1 MRIITIRRRNLIA
14 VLGTVAIAW
23 PLAAVAQQS
32 RVPLVGVLR
41 TSSKDAEI
49 FLGPFRRYMKAIG
62 WQEGRNIGFLS
73 VFTEGRNERAT
84 ALAGELVGKNVDV
97 IIAFGDPFIRALSEP
112 PRRSRSS
119 VWRMT

>member
-1 MRIITIRRRNLIA
+1 LIA

-23 PLAAVAQQS
+23 PLTAVAQQS

-41 TSSKDAEI
+41 TISKDADI

-62 WQEGRNIGFLS
+62 WEEGRNIGFLS

-84 ALAGELVGKNVDV
+84 AHGFPVTLNQRVQGSSPCAPTDDFNWLGVTFD
-97 IIAFGDPFIRALSEP
+97 
-112 PRRSRSS
+112 RRGPH
-119 VWRMT
+119 VV